1 MTREEFAATLYRL
14 LVDRHGVPEQVGENN
29 VTTLADFADAQSVSA
44 FAQHAMAWA
53 VGDLFLSG
61 FRQEGDTRGLLPQGP
76 ITRGEMIHLLRQY
89 DCLVEGNPA
98 QLYRFSPEDVRS
110 IRLQQGSGPQAMI
123 TDPAEIQRFL
133 EKVNAF
139 TYTAQENP
147 RPAGGFYFFADLH
160 LTDGTSVCLLL
171 SQNGIDHH
179 YTEPT
184 SEGDAYFPLDWM
196 ESFGL
201 RK

>member
-1 MTREEFAATLYRL
+1 M
-14 LVDRHGVPEQVGENN
+14 
-29 VTTLADFADAQSVSA
+29 
-44 FAQHAMAWA
+44 
-53 VGDLFLSG
+53 
-61 FRQEGDTRGLLPQGP
+61 PQGP

-110 IRLQQGSGPQAMI
+110 IRLQQGSGLQAMI

-139 TYTAQENP
+139 TYTVQENP

-179 YTEPT
+179 YTEPA

>member
-1 MTREEFAATLYRL
+1 
-14 LVDRHGVPEQVGENN
+14 
-29 VTTLADFADAQSVSA
+29 
-44 FAQHAMAWA
+44 MAWA

-61 FRQEGDTRGLLPQGP
+61 FHQEGDARELLPQGP

-110 IRLQQGSGPQAMI
+110 IRLQQGSGPQAVI

-139 TYTAQENP
+139 MYTAQENP
-147 RPAGGFYFFADLH
+147 LPYGGFYFFADLR
-160 LTDGTSVCLLL
+160 LTDGTSVRLLL

-179 YTEPT
+179 YTEPA